1 MATPYRFN
9 ISAAD
14 TGLLKIKQDDAA
26 ATRVTELLQQDLE
39 NHHVYFNDSGFHNHI
54 AHQLLTLYGTGS
66 TAQGLSQAYEQNKS
80 YQLPARKASTSTA
93 DSLSNWSANA
103 APLLGN
109 DAHYA
114 DFLLYFQRAIDEN
127 GWQAVVASHLLG
139 DSPACLD
146 MLGRLCAGFYHP
158 AIQLMY
164 GIEWEQP
171 ALVAEALAQAAVHD
185 ARVADLMSEVDE
197 AAKLRDEVAVQSL
210 PALLEGI
217 REQQPKLAG
226 SARWEDPNRIFDGV
240 LARARPEAVALLA
253 GIRVRPEE
261 LEEKT
266 AEMIHTAA
274 YVAAAASWNP
284 PYTPKYDFFLLH
296 HLTASPLFLTLN
308 KLPTITPTSKAR
320 LLTWK
325 IRMDIIGYL
334 ARGCPPLRRRTD
346 SLPPPEGIKRA
357 GDLLPRFRD
366 IVDDGHVIKVVRSL
380 LLAEEVSGRWVGREW
395 LRLRDERDWLWAM
408 NLLLRGSEGEKLA
421 RIWVRSA
428 GFPEAWKD
436 MPKMEE

>member
-9 ISAAD
+9 ITAAD
-14 TGLLKIKQDDAA
+14 TGLLKVKQDDAA
-26 ATRVTELLQQDLE
+26 ATRLTELLQQDLE
-39 NHHVYFNDSGFHNHI
+39 
-54 AHQLLTLYGTGS
+54 LLTLYGTGS
-66 TAQGLSQAYEQNKS
+66 TAEGLSKAYDQNKT
-80 YQLPARKASTSTA
+80 YQLPARKPSTSTA

-114 DFLLYFQRAIDEN
+114 DFLLYFQRAIDEK
-127 GWQAVVASHLLG
+127 GWQAVVADHLLG

-164 GIEWEQP
+164 GMEWEQP
-171 ALVAEALAQAAVHD
+171 ALVAEGLAQAAVHD
-185 ARVADLMSEVDE
+185 ARVADLMREVDE
-197 AAKLRDEVAVQSL
+197 AAKTRDEVAVQSL

-217 REQQPKLAG
+217 REQQPKLAA

-253 GIRVRPEE
+253 GIRVRPDE

-308 KLPTITPTSKAR
+308 KLPTITTTAKAR

-334 ARGCPPLRRRTD
+334 ARGCPPLRRSDT
-346 SLPPPEGIKRA
+346 LPVPAGVKRA
-357 GDLLPRFRD
+357 GDLLPRFRE

-380 LLAEEVSGRWVGREW
+380 LLAEEVSGR
-395 LRLRDERDWLWAM
+395 
-408 NLLLRGSEGEKLA
+408 
-421 RIWVRSA
+421 
-428 GFPEAWKD
+428 
-436 MPKMEE
+436 